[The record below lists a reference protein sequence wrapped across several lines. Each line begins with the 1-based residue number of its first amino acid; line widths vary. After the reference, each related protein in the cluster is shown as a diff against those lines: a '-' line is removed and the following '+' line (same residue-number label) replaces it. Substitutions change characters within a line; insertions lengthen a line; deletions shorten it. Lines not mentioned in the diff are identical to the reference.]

1 MKKLISLALACS
13 FMMAAAVMPMTGAA
27 AEMQVID
34 FSAAEG
40 ASYGGTIAADAATQN
55 PCLAVAEDETA
66 SITFDETAATVDF
79 KLKSADSA
87 KPVTVT
93 LGSDVLTFT
102 GDAVTLG
109 ETPISFVAGLW
120 YNLRV
125 TAAGS
130 GAVLYIDGVQMG
142 TLAGTDAGFTALGI
156 SGAAYVDDV
165 IAYTA
170 ADRYRPVTFT
180 FSAKMPEEED
190 GYLRF
195 CGRHANGPSGAA
207 NNNLT
212 SDFEKNFIILE
223 KGEIRAQQR
232 STNARST
239 LLGSYVP
246 GEWNHFAVTYYPGM
260 QTNRVDIRINGQFV
274 RTSGNIPRA
283 WSGALMLAGSA
294 VKLQTIEEFIL
305 YYYNASDTAQPVGST
320 VLLDNFN
327 VIAGYYDAPEQPS
340 LSYSGTDL
348 VIDNKEVI
356 MFTAKTAVDL
366 KAQLQEGA
374 NGTVSIYQDD
384 SFTAEATGNVA
395 AGNKIVVQKGD
406 LFAYYTVTEPKLTI
420 TQRETVKNHRPIL
433 RLMAQLDKT
442 NAADGTPRGNELQYI
457 DKRMMQLLEDT
468 EEQSRKL
475 VIHNLVLRDAVF
487 SRFLQNEPLSDISME
502 ELLESVG
509 ISFTEPY
516 FAVVFILTM

>member
-79 KLKSADSA
+79 KLKAADSA

-142 TLAGTDAGFTALGI
+142 TLAGTDAGFAALGI

-170 ADRYRPVTFT
+170 AQETNRGMTATVLDFGG
-180 FSAKMPEEED
+180 FE
-190 GYLRF
+190 
-195 CGRHANGPSGAA
+195 
-207 NNNLT
+207 NLT
-212 SDFEKNFIILE
+212 
-223 KGEIRAQQR
+223 
-232 STNARST
+232 
-239 LLGSYVP
+239 
-246 GEWNHFAVTYYPGM
+246 
-260 QTNRVDIRINGQFV
+260 
-274 RTSGNIPRA
+274 
-283 WSGALMLAGSA
+283 LA
-294 VKLQTIEEFIL
+294 T
-305 YYYNASDTAQPVGST
+305 GST
-320 VLLDNFN
+320 
-327 VIAGYYDAPEQPS
+327 A
-340 LSYSGTDL
+340 
-348 VIDNKEVI
+348 
-356 MFTAKTAVDL
+356 
-366 KAQLQEGA
+366 
-374 NGTVSIYQDD
+374 
-384 SFTAEATGNVA
+384 
-395 AGNKIVVQKGD
+395 
-406 LFAYYTVTEPKLTI
+406 
-420 TQRETVKNHRPIL
+420 TQRTGTAPSSFK
-433 RLMAQLDKT
+433 KSF
-442 NAADGTPRGNELQYI
+442 AADGAAG
-457 DKRMMQLLEDT
+457 
-468 EEQSRKL
+468 
-475 VIHNLVLRDAVF
+475 
-487 SRFLQNEPLSDISME
+487 
-502 ELLESVG
+502 
-509 ISFTEPY
+509 
-516 FAVVFILTM
+516 

>member
-1 MKKLISLALACS
+1 
-13 FMMAAAVMPMTGAA
+13 
-27 AEMQVID
+27 
-34 FSAAEG
+34 
-40 ASYGGTIAADAATQN
+40 
-55 PCLAVAEDETA
+55 
-66 SITFDETAATVDF
+66 
-79 KLKSADSA
+79 
-87 KPVTVT
+87 
-93 LGSDVLTFT
+93 
-102 GDAVTLG
+102 
-109 ETPISFVAGLW
+109 
-120 YNLRV
+120 
-125 TAAGS
+125 
-130 GAVLYIDGVQMG
+130 
-142 TLAGTDAGFTALGI
+142 
-156 SGAAYVDDV
+156 
-165 IAYTA
+165 
-170 ADRYRPVTFT
+170 
-180 FSAKMPEEED
+180 
-190 GYLRF
+190 
-195 CGRHANGPSGAA
+195 
-207 NNNLT
+207 
-212 SDFEKNFIILE
+212 
-223 KGEIRAQQR
+223 
-232 STNARST
+232 
-239 LLGSYVP
+239 
-246 GEWNHFAVTYYPGM
+246 
-260 QTNRVDIRINGQFV
+260 
-274 RTSGNIPRA
+274 
-283 WSGALMLAGSA
+283 
-294 VKLQTIEEFIL
+294 
-305 YYYNASDTAQPVGST
+305 
-320 VLLDNFN
+320 
-327 VIAGYYDAPEQPS
+327 
-340 LSYSGTDL
+340 
-348 VIDNKEVI
+348 